1 MKRDINILT
10 GRNVA
15 LATWISIQQ
24 GHRRIEWDKFNTLYF
39 MRGERPLV
47 GWLYTAIG
55 ERNIAVHCAAHKGAF
70 WCIPE
75 VLYHVF
81 GYPFVELRASRLT
94 APISV
99 KNKAAWQTAE
109 SLGFKLE
116 GRMREAEHTGADVLL
131 YGMLR
136 RECRW
141 IHQLEAQ
148 DALAA

>member
-1 MKRDINILT
+1 MKRSITVLT

-15 LATWISIQQ
+15 LATWISKQQ
-24 GHRRIEWDKFNTLYF
+24 GNTRLSWSDFNTLYF

-47 GWLYTAIG
+47 GWLYMAVS
-55 ERNIAVHCAAHKGAF
+55 EHNVAVHCAAHKGAL
-70 WCIPE
+70 WCVPE
-75 VLYHVF
+75 VLKHVF
-81 GYPFVELRASRLT
+81 SYPFLQLGAWRVT
-94 APISV
+94 APVSV
-99 KNKAAWQTAE
+99 NNHAACRTAE

-116 GRMREAEHTGADVLL
+116 GRMREADRAGDDVAI

-141 IHQLEAQ
+141 IRQEAK